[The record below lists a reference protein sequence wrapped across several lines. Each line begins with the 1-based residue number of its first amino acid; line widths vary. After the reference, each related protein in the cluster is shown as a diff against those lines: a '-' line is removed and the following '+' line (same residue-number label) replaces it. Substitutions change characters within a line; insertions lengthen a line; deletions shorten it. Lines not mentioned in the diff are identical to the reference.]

1 MTRITASEVAGFVA
15 SRHGMTMGEFLNRSR
30 SPRHTRPRQIAMYA
44 IRQLCPHMSYP
55 GIARVLAREDHT
67 TVLHG
72 VRRIESLL
80 AGHERIAREVGATL
94 THFRTVEPVSGEAP

>member
-1 MTRITASEVAGFVA
+1 MTRISAYEVCGFVA
-15 SRHGMTMGEFLNRSR
+15 GRHGLTMAELKNRSLR
-30 SPRHTRPRQIAMYA
+30 REHTRPRQIAMYA

-72 VRRIESLL
+72 VRRIERLL
-80 AGHERIAREVGATL
+80 ATHERVTREVGATL
-94 THFRTVEPVSGEAP
+94 CHFRSEVAA

>member
-1 MTRITASEVAGFVA
+1 MTRISAYEVCGFVA
-15 SRHGMTMGEFLNRSR
+15 GRHGLTMAELRNDSR
-30 SPRHTRPRQIAMYA
+30 RREYARPRQIAMYA

-80 AGHERIAREVGATL
+80 ARHERIAREVGATL
-94 THFRTVEPVSGEAP
+94 THFRTVEPVSGEAA